1 MPLFSPTSPACWPRP
16 RPSWPCG
23 RRTGR
28 SSSPT
33 SGTWG
38 ANGAETRAGGGEI
51 RRTLREEKTRTTSF
65 ERNLALARGAC
76 SRFFDSLNLLSNSVS
91 LSCKKNQHPQN
102 RTAFDLWSAFGLEVP
117 LSLGGEGEV
126 RERGVEKRGETFFS
140 SLCSSFFFLPWSLW
154 QRRAARPPPRVG
166 EFSTRSSSFSL
177 SPRSPL
183 PPLSPNRPSS
193 GLHDVR
199 PFTLG
204 DPDLHSG
211 RGQVGTLEF
220 FFVFWRFSFFFFFF
234 PSSSS
239 ASVEACS
246 LLRFYLPLLLKPDG
260 RNRQRAISRP
270 FLPRLLPFDAGGS
283 GTRRVLPDKAE
294 KGARGD
300 LRGGQ
305 VRGGR
310 MRDFVF
316 FSCSPAC
323 PPYRKKNPTR
333 RRRQKSREGGGE
345 REKTPLLTTKPFFLL
360 LLPLSFPHPLSG
372 HRRSLPPTSTTTTTT
387 TMMRKKSAQRKEKQQ
402 QQEQQQQQQL

>member
-220 FFVFWRFSFFFFFF
+220 FFVFWRFSFFFFFRLRRRRR
-234 PSSSS
+234 
-239 ASVEACS
+239 ASRHALCFVS
-246 LLRFYLPLLLKPDG
+246 
-260 RNRQRAISRP
+260 I
-270 FLPRLLPFDAGGS
+270 FLFFSNPMAEIGS
-283 GTRRVLPDKAE
+283 GRYL
-294 KGARGD
+294 D
-300 LRGGQ
+300 LFSLASSPSTPEGPEL
-305 VRGGR
+305 
-310 MRDFVF
+310 DVF
-316 FSCSPAC
+316 CQ
-323 PPYRKKNPTR
+323 TR
-333 RRRQKSREGGGE
+333 RRRGREAICEAVKCGAEGCAISFFFLALLRAHPIEKKIQRGDGDKNRGREVE
-345 REKTPLLTTKPFFLL
+345 RERRRLCSPPSLFSFFFFLCL
-360 LLPLSFPHPLSG
+360 FPTLCQATGAP
-372 HRRSLPPTSTTTTTT
+372 SLP
-387 TMMRKKSAQRKEKQQ
+387 RRRRRRRRR
-402 QQEQQQQQQL
+402 